1 MVNLD
6 IKSTDR
12 SNIGGGW
19 YYPATTSKKYTW
31 GVHAQMMV
39 GDQDNSKERTYLWNG
54 KGAAEFLYQWND
66 IPVAG
71 EYAVSVTEDVSKAR
85 SGLAKGF
92 AFRKE
97 LDPVLIQTTREKYIA
112 AATNA
117 VEKWVDAFVARTV
130 QMRKG

>member
-12 SNIGGGW
+12 KNVGGGW

-39 GDQDNSKERTYLWNG
+39 GDQENKELTYIWNHKGGAEALW
-54 KGAAEFLYQWND
+54 QWND

-71 EYAVSVTEDVSKAR
+71 EYAESATEDMSKAR

-97 LDPVLIQTTREKYIA
+97 LDPVLVQTTKQKYIA
-112 AATNA
+112 AAKNA
-117 VEKWVDAFVARTV
+117 VERWVDAFVARTV
-130 QMRKG
+130 QMRKA